1 MAKSNSD
8 IAQIMVKCK
17 KYLTPYMFAWE
28 KNFTPNKIILVNL
41 TSTCQDKTNF
51 KTRSKSLK
59 SLPLNISI
67 HQRPTI

>member
-17 KYLTPYMFAWE
+17 KYLTPHMFAWE
-28 KNFTPNKIILVNL
+28 INFIPNKIILVSL
-41 TSTCQDKTNF
+41 ASTYQDKTNF

-59 SLPLNISI
+59 NLPLTISI
-67 HQRPTI
+67 HQRLTI